1 MGLSL
6 GVACGSSVQMALLVT
21 PFTVMVGWAVDQPMD
36 LNFHPFQL
44 GVLAVSIFVVTSI
57 LNNGQSTWV
66 EGVMLLVAYLVIGL
80 VYFFESPGT
89 STYQNGPKMPMGK
102 VPP

>member
-1 MGLSL
+1 
-6 GVACGSSVQMALLVT
+6 
-21 PFTVMVGWAVDQPMD
+21 MD

-44 GVLAVSIFVVTSI
+44 GVLAISIFVVSSI

-66 EGVMLLVAYLVIGL
+66 EGVMLLVAYVVIAL

-89 STYQNGPKMPMGK
+89 STYGAAPVMPVRK
-102 VPP
+102 VPPAGKAPLGKMKVKVPLHAPNQTHV